1 MNTIPNLYQP
11 EIKINLADQSHI
23 EALVG
28 IISSTFHLSCPKES
42 SRDLQAIYITKH
54 FSKDTFSRLV
64 ASEHSVVWVAL
75 DNTQPI
81 TLAALE
87 KKTNASAVL
96 SKLYVLPEYHG
107 LGIATMLCNAL
118 LKQAKHSGFKTLRL
132 YVYSGNWKAIAF
144 YEKLGFTFLKEVDFF
159 METEVHTDHIYELHV

>member
-1 MNTIPNLYQP
+1 MNTIPNLYHP

-42 SRDLQAIYITKH
+42 SRDLQAIYMSKH

-75 DNTQPI
+75 DNTQTI
-81 TLAALE
+81 ALAALE
-87 KKTNASAVL
+87 KETDASAVL

-107 LGIATMLCNAL
+107 LGIATMLCNAIV
-118 LKQAKHSGFKTLRL
+118 KTSKALR
-132 YVYSGNWKAIAF
+132 I
-144 YEKLGFTFLKEVDFF
+144 
-159 METEVHTDHIYELHV
+159 

>member
-23 EALVG
+23 EALVS

-42 SRDLQAIYITKH
+42 SRDLHIYMSKH

-64 ASEHSVVWVAL
+64 ASNHSFVWVAL
-75 DNTQPI
+75 NNTQPI
-81 TLAALE
+81 ALAALE
-87 KKTNASAVL
+87 KETDTSAVL

-132 YVYSGNWKAIAF
+132 YVYSGNWKAKAF
-144 YEKLGFTFLKEVDFF
+144 YEKLGFTFLEEVDFF